1 MQAVYFNLDLTLT
14 RMERPFDALIVEVL
28 QNADVPDSEIDP
40 TRQANLFFDRFLD
53 LEEDPLVDS
62 YRAYF
67 EETEADVE
75 LSPEVAAE
83 LQKQLEVDAVR
94 PAVEDLPDLIE
105 AVGEEYAVGVLT
117 SGLPDL
123 QRAKL
128 AKLGIEESLDD
139 VVISYERDA
148 TKASG
153 DLFAAA
159 EEGADAQAFLY
170 VSNHDSDIESAEA
183 AGWNALHA
191 DPADIADDPRDR
203 IADAL

>member
-1 MQAVYFNLDLTLT
+1 
-14 RMERPFDALIVEVL
+14 MERPFDALTVEVL
-28 QNADVPDSEIDP
+28 QNADVPDPEIDP

-53 LEEDPLVDS
+53 LEPDPLVES

-67 EETEADVE
+67 DEIEPDIELTPEEAAD
-75 LSPEVAAE
+75 

-105 AVGEEYAVGVLT
+105 TVGEEYAVGVLT

-148 TKASG
+148 TKSNG

-159 EEGADAQAFLY
+159 EDGTDAETFLY
-170 VSNHDSDIESAEA
+170 VSNHDSDIEAAEA
-183 AGWNALHA
+183 AGWKTLHA
-191 DPADIADDPRDR
+191 DPADLTDGPLER
-203 IADAL
+203 ITDAF